1 MFRASQTIAL
11 SLPSLLL
18 AAIASTSSVS
28 ANEIKQVAES
38 TSSAL
43 SSSAP
48 SAIASVTTLKLDE
61 KVLNNSTS
69 NTTNNTV
76 ADSTV
81 NLDAL
86 INVSGNGLQNPVAG
100 QQDLTSTVVPIT
112 DLSNP
117 NVNLSSQNSD
127 LAAITSVSQL
137 NDVKST
143 DWAFTALQSLVERYG
158 VIAGYPDSTFRG
170 KQALT
175 RYEFAAGLNVALD
188 KVNEIVSAGLADKV
202 SKEDIVTLQK
212 LQEQFASELATIRG
226 RVDALDAKTAKL
238 ESQQF
243 STTTKLSGTAQFLL
257 GTTVSNGKTQS
268 TGAGRSTNTV
278 FAYAVNLRF
287 NTSFTGKDLLSFTIG
302 TSGTPNIANLVGG
315 TTTGKNGNQIPSPSN
330 VANFSLDGST
340 ATTSPGTF
348 VLGQLFYRF
357 PVGEQATV
365 WLSARSLQFFDFF
378 PLITPLRSGNSTA
391 ATVYGLFNPIIFRPG
406 FTNTGVGAA
415 YRFNDQFQLHAGY
428 FASDV
433 QASNAGNG
441 TKDFGNNPST
451 NSVTGNGLFGGSS
464 TYGAQLTYRPS
475 DRFAGSLNYIR
486 KYWTG
491 TNGDLRAG
499 EVSFGGPTGT
509 TNAIAPFG
517 DVTTLS
523 DTFGTQFDW
532 RIFPKVGLGGGF
544 STTAATNLSNSATG
558 TKATVFSASVSLGF
572 FDLFQEGNHAG
583 ILAAITPYVSSN
595 DNKAREDVLTPWLFE
610 IFYTHRFNKNISITP
625 DIFLVLNPDKGLN
638 GSADPIWG
646 FSVRTTFAF

>member
-1 MFRASQTIAL
+1 MFKASQTIAL

-18 AAIASTSSVS
+18 AAIAGTSAVN
-28 ANEIKQVAES
+28 ANEVK
-38 TSSAL
+38 
-43 SSSAP
+43 
-48 SAIASVTTLKLDE
+48 K
-61 KVLNNSTS
+61 
-69 NTTNNTV
+69 V
-76 ADSTV
+76 ADNNVSPNPSSIV
-81 NLDAL
+81 NPSPTSAKIDDV
-86 INVSGNGLQNPVAG
+86 INVSGSGLQSPASA
-100 QQDLTSTVVPIT
+100 QKDELTVVPIT
-112 DLSNP
+112 QLSDQNA
-117 NVNLSSQNSD
+117 NLSSQNSE

-137 NDVKST
+137 NDVRPT

-175 RYEFAAGLNVALD
+175 RYEFAAGLNTALD
-188 KVNEIVSAGLADKV
+188 KVNEIISAGLADKV
-202 SKEDIVTLQK
+202 SKEDLATLQK
-212 LQEQFASELATIRG
+212 LQEQFAAELATIRG

-257 GTTVSNGKTQS
+257 GTTVSNGTTAS
-268 TGAGRSTNTV
+268 TGASRSTNTV

-315 TTTGKNGNQIPSPSN
+315 TTAGKTPGTTIPSPSN

-340 ATTSPGTF
+340 STTTPGSF

-415 YRFNDQFQLHAGY
+415 YRFNDQLQLHAGY

-433 QASNAGNG
+433 QATNPANG
-441 TKDFGNNPST
+441 TKNFGNNPST

-464 TYGAQLTYRPS
+464 TYGAQLTYKPS
-475 DRFAGSLNYIR
+475 DRFAASLNYIR

-558 TKATVFSASVSLGF
+558 TKANVFSASLSLGF

-595 DNKAREDVLTPWLFE
+595 DNAARQDALTPWLFE
-610 IFYTHRFNKNISITP
+610 AFYTHRFNKNISITP
-625 DIFLVLNPDKGLN
+625 DIFLVLNPDKGTT
-638 GSADPIWG
+638 AEPIWG
-646 FSVRTTFAF
+646 FSIRTTFAF